1 MQMNSNII
9 LSGAQPNILAAVQ
22 SGNEAGQQKRQFDQ
36 QNALAAM
43 MKEQGPGIL
52 AGNQKSL
59 NALAQ
64 FDPEAALGVQS
75 TRLGMDQTRQNMQF
89 SAEDQAMAR
98 EQAKRQA
105 AAHLAQ
111 MSADEAAS
119 EAANVE
125 RALAMATQ
133 AQTSEQW
140 DMIMQQSGQSDL
152 VGQFGA
158 KDIIIAG
165 ALGLKD
171 ALETFKA
178 DAPPNAG
185 DRFKVV
191 GSQLVDLSAEGGPA
205 AVLTSP
211 GQTETIYGPDGKP
224 ILTRGPAGSGKPFT
238 EGQSKDIGFST
249 RARAALTT
257 LDPIADTLTS
267 RGDRLLDLA
276 PMGLGREMQGDNY
289 QVASNAATNFLL
301 AILRKD
307 TGAAVTPSEEA
318 MYGKVFIPQP
328 GDNAAL
334 LEQKKRARELAIAGL
349 EQGMPADALLAQ
361 GRAIMQATG
370 EKTPPNAGAGSGSPS
385 FDPAQLSPEA
395 AAVLKKYSTPATP

>member
-1 MQMNSNII
+1 MDPNII
-9 LSGAQPNILAAVQ
+9 LGGITPNLLGTLQA
-22 SGNEAGQQKRQFDQ
+22 SNEAAAQQNGFQR
-36 QNALAAM
+36 QNALAQLYQT
-43 MKEQGPGIL
+43 QGAGIMNGDQN
-52 AGNQKSL
+52 AL
-59 NALAQ
+59 NALAG
-64 FDPEAALGVQS
+64 FDPQAALGIQDS
-75 TRLGMDQTRQNMQF
+75 RQAMDARGLGMQQTRQNMAF
-89 SAEDQAMAR
+89 SAEEMQMKRDQVRQKASEALIAQQGRIDAATLEAERAKLEKGLAMGSQAQTPEQWDQAM
-98 EQAKRQA
+98 
-105 AAHLAQ
+105 L
-111 MSADEAAS
+111 M
-119 EAANVE
+119 V
-125 RALAMATQ
+125 
-133 AQTSEQW
+133 
-140 DMIMQQSGQSDL
+140 GQEDY
-152 VGQFGA
+152 VGQFENRHM
-158 KDIIIAG
+158 IMAG
-165 ALGLKD
+165 AMGLKD
-171 ALETFKA
+171 ALDTFKP
-178 DAPPNAG
+178 DAPPNAS

-224 ILTRGPAGSGKPFT
+224 ILTRGPTGSGKPFT

-334 LEQKKRARELAIAGL
+334 LEQKAQARELAIAGL

-370 EKTPPNAGAGSGSPS
+370 GAPSAGGSSQMS
-385 FDPAQLSPEA
+385 DDEY
-395 AAVLKKYSTPATP
+395 LKSLGLE

>member
-1 MQMNSNII
+1 MDPNII
-9 LSGAQPNILAAVQ
+9 LGGITPNLLGTLQA
-22 SGNEAGQQKRQFDQ
+22 SNEAAAQQNGFQR
-36 QNALAAM
+36 QNALAQLYQT
-43 MKEQGPGIL
+43 QGAGIMNGDRN
-52 AGNQKSL
+52 AL
-59 NALAQ
+59 NALAG
-64 FDPEAALGVQS
+64 FDPQAALGIQDSRQVMDS
-75 TRLGMDQTRQNMQF
+75 RGLGMDQTRQNMAF
-89 SAEDQAMAR
+89 SAEEMQMKRDQVRKEASDALIAQQGKIDAATLEAERAKLEKGLAMGSQAQTAEQWDQAM
-98 EQAKRQA
+98 
-105 AAHLAQ
+105 L
-111 MSADEAAS
+111 M
-119 EAANVE
+119 V
-125 RALAMATQ
+125 
-133 AQTSEQW
+133 
-140 DMIMQQSGQSDL
+140 GQEDY
-152 VGQFGA
+152 VGQFENRHM
-158 KDIIIAG
+158 IMAG
-165 ALGLKD
+165 AMGLKD
-171 ALETFKA
+171 ALDTFKP
-178 DAPPNAG
+178 DAPPNAS

-224 ILTRGPAGSGKPFT
+224 ILTRGPAPTGKPLT
-238 EGQSKDIGFST
+238 EGQSKDVGFAT

-257 LDPIADTLTS
+257 LGPIADTLTS

-334 LEQKKRARELAIAGL
+334 LEQKAQARELAIAGL

-370 EKTPPNAGAGSGSPS
+370 EKKPPSAGAG
-385 FDPAQLSPEA
+385 AQMSDDEY
-395 AAVLKKYSTPATP
+395 LKSLGLE